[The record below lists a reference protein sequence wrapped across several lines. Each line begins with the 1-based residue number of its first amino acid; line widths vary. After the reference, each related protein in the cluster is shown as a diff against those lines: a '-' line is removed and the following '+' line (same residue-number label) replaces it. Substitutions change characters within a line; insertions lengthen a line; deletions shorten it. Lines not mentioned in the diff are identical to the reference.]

1 MALRV
6 NDTLKQLRPVDVFEN
21 GISNEDAA
29 DSIPRPVTTPDDTS
43 TSGKAVPTAATILYY
58 KLFGYVQIAGATLP
72 MFSVIFGAVINALGG
87 SPTIA
92 ELVHQVDKVCLY
104 FIYLGIVAFVA
115 SYGELGLWMR
125 TGVRQANKIR
135 HAYLAAVLQQ
145 EVAFFDVE
153 ASSGKLLNSLNEDT
167 VTIQNAIGEKVG
179 NFVHHMSACVVG
191 LAIAF
196 ARGWDI
202 ALVILAGI
210 PILGVVIG
218 GITYFTNKIT
228 REQSDSYGVAN
239 GIASEALAAIR
250 TVLSF
255 NGEERTVRRYGMS
268 LTRPMQ
274 VGIKAGALN
283 GVTIGSAQ
291 CFFMCGYALALWYGG
306 IRVRAG
312 KYTGGEVMNVL
323 FAALIGG
330 FSLGQAAPNL
340 KYFQRGKASGA
351 VVFKIIARK
360 PVIGDATVQQLPAAC
375 EGNVALRN
383 VHFAYPARP
392 ENPVFKDFCLQVPSG
407 KTVAL
412 VGESGSGKST
422 VVGLIERFYDPQQ
435 GQVML
440 DGQDVRNV
448 PLAWLRRQV
457 GLVSQEPVLF
467 ATTIRQNIVFGRP
480 GASQQ
485 EVEEAA
491 KAANAHKFI
500 TSLPKGYDTTVGERG
515 VQMSGGQKQR
525 IAIARAILKNPK
537 VLLLDEATSAL
548 DSESE
553 RLVQAALEGLMA
565 GRTTLVVAHRLSTI
579 MSADLI
585 AVVRQGEIVEQGTH
599 SDLILKPNGA
609 YATLVRLQASAQ
621 HQAADDK
628 QSLSERKLEISAE
641 DPGVLQDLITTEKQ
655 TEVKRLEIVVD
666 RQLEDM
672 SNQKAGKAK
681 KDKKVKEEKVNAG
694 FIRLLGMN
702 RPEWP
707 WAIVG
712 SASSAGL
719 GVIMPAFALA
729 LSNVLGVF
737 YNPDHAKMKSVIQ
750 TWCIVFGSVGAGAL
764 VCGTLQSYSFS
775 LMGQKLAKRIRLML
789 MQALLKQEV
798 GWYDKE
804 ENSSGA
810 IAGRLSTDTL
820 SIRGA
825 VGDQLGLI
833 IQNLVTIIGAY
844 VIAFTA
850 GWKMTLVI
858 TATVPLLGLSAWT
871 NVKFQKGFFTEASKL
886 FDNANQTA
894 AEAVSSIRTVAAFSL
909 QVQVSQLY
917 EQQLVMPTK
926 MIKRSS
932 QTSGLGFGASQF
944 IIFAVYAVGFWY
956 GGREI
961 AKGDLTFT
969 EMLKVFF
976 CIAFSAFGL
985 ASAQQ
990 AFPDITKASGAV
1002 KRVFAVID
1010 RVPSILPNTSTGAQ
1024 PKQGGGSVELR
1035 NVSFRYPARPEVQ
1048 VFNEFSLKVDP
1059 GRSLALVGQ
1068 SGSGKS
1074 TVISLIERFYDVEG
1088 GQVLVDGCDVRKMD
1102 LSFLRSQVGLV
1113 SQEPVLFSCTV
1124 RDNICYGKPDTTQG
1138 EVEKAAQ
1145 AANAHSFIQKLPEG
1159 YSTQVGEGAIQLSGG
1174 QKQRVAIAR
1183 AILKDPKILLLD
1195 EATSALDAGSERL
1208 VQDALDKLMVGR
1220 TTIVVA
1226 HRLSTIRNADTI
1238 AVVQQGQVVEQGSH
1252 DQLMQVPFGAYASLV
1267 RGQQRA

>member
-58 KLFGYVQIAGATLP
+58 KLFGYADKTDVVLMTLGLVGAAVNGATLP

-585 AVVRQGEIVEQGTH
+585 AVVRQGEIVEQGNH

-681 KDKKVKEEKVNAG
+681 KDKVKEEKVNAG

-729 LSNVLGVF
+729 LSNVLG
-737 YNPDHAKMKSVIQ
+737 
-750 TWCIVFGSVGAGAL
+750 
-764 VCGTLQSYSFS
+764 SYSFS

-894 AEAVSSIRTVAAFSL
+894 AEA
-909 QVQVSQLY
+909 
-917 EQQLVMPTK
+917 
-926 MIKRSS
+926 
-932 QTSGLGFGASQF
+932 F